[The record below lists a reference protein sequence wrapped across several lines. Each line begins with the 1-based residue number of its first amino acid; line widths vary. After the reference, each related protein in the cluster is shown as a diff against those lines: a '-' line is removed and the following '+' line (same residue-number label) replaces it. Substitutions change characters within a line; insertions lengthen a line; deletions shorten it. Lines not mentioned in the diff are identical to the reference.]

1 VRIEV
6 DIRKTLRSGSQAFQL
21 DVAFVCED
29 DLNVIFGASG
39 AGKSVTLK
47 AIAGLE
53 PPDEGRIAVDGRVLF
68 DSATGVD
75 IPARNRNVGYL
86 FQDYALFPHL
96 TVEENVAFSET
107 SWLRRRPGRHTM
119 RRVHDLL
126 ELFEISELAASHP
139 WQLSGGQ
146 RQRVGLARALLR
158 KPAIL
163 LLDEPFAALDPLL
176 RIRMRQELLNT
187 QWLFQVPLLV
197 ITHDPQDVAALAENL
212 VLMRRGKVQ
221 RTINLK
227 GAPYRDPLGN
237 PVRGEIRKM
246 LMKASGISATGGD
259 AETLHANELDSDG
272 ERHFDGE
279 SIRRRC

>member
-6 DIRKTLRSGSQAFQL
+6 DIRKTLRSGSQAFHL
-21 DVAFVCED
+21 DIDFVCED

-53 PPDEGRIAVDGRVLF
+53 EPDEGRIAVDGRVLF
-68 DSATGVD
+68 DSAAGID

-107 SWLRRRPGRHTM
+107 TWLHRKPRRDAM

-126 ELFEISELAASHP
+126 ELFEISELATSHP

-158 KPAIL
+158 KPAML

-212 VLMRRGKVQ
+212 VLLRGGKVQ
-221 RTINLK
+221 RTIDLK
-227 GAPYRDPLGN
+227 GTPYRDAFGN

-246 LMKASGISATGGD
+246 LMKASGISATGSD
-259 AETLHANELDSDG
+259 ADAIHTEA
-272 ERHFDGE
+272 
-279 SIRRRC
+279 